1 MRVSAEPQITV
12 KANQETCEG
21 YATCVRAAPDIF
33 DLGEEGVVT
42 LLQEVVPG
50 DRLDVVRRAEYD
62 CPTDSI
68 SFVQGAEAHDSQ

>member
-1 MRVSAEPQITV
+1 MSAEPTITV

-33 DLGEEGVVT
+33 DLGDDGVVT

-50 DRLDVVRRAEYD
+50 DRLGVVRRAEYD

-68 SFVQGAEAHDSQ
+68 SFVQGAEADDAE